1 MRKIIIILAILFASV
16 QTNGQQVSLNTN
28 GKCDGITQVELQKMQ
43 RSKSG
48 KEEIRLLAKVRDG
61 FDSRK
66 LASQGITVGT
76 KAGNIVTLRLP
87 LDKIALLQSSPDIL
101 QYSISQKIFPTMDR
115 TRVDTRT
122 DSVQQGL
129 GLPRAYTGKDVLI
142 GITDWGFDYKHPN
155 YNNNGAD
162 NRRLLRAWDQFRLK
176 GPAPEGYDY
185 GTEIVGRHDLLE
197 AGGDTSGLYGYATHG
212 THVAGICA
220 GRGIEGR
227 YRGQAPDANLLFA
240 SFYLELP
247 SWIDAVGWMKNV
259 AKEEGKRLVINNS
272 WGMYTLGPIDGT
284 SLASQAINNLCDS
297 GIVFVTSGGN
307 CGDDKF
313 HISHTFEPTSSD
325 TIRTIA
331 RYYGYQEIGEA
342 ITFWGEPGKH
352 FDVSFA
358 MFNENDSVCMPWV
371 STNDNGAHPW
381 VHFTDGV
388 YYLDS
393 TLVASNGDRLHF
405 ELIVESSN
413 IFNGRPHVIL
423 NVDKNPSYGILVAFT
438 ANEGTVHAWNVCI
451 LENGAGN
458 MGAAFSNNSL
468 PYLTAGDNRCG
479 IGEPACAEGAIAVA
493 AHSALT
499 QRNDGTVIP
508 GMLASFSSKG
518 PVIDGRR
525 KPEISAPGTN
535 VVSSISSYSDE
546 TYQPR
551 MSFEHGGR
559 TYIWSS
565 MSGTSMSGP
574 AVTGIVALMLE
585 ANKDLTPSQV
595 RDILCQTAYNDR
607 ETGPLHANDS
617 MSDAWGWGKVNAL
630 AAVNEALARVDI
642 QEADESWFEKSLQVY
657 PNPASER
664 ITIMTGRHTPER
676 VTIYAINGTEMMS
689 LDVVMEATVDI
700 SSLPLGVYVL
710 KCGARTARV
719 VRQ

>member
-16 QTNGQQVSLNTN
+16 RTNGQQVSLNTN

-76 KAGNIVTLRLP
+76 KAGNIVTLHLP

-185 GTEIVGRHDLLE
+185 GTEIVGRHDLLA

-259 AKEEGKRLVINNS
+259 AKEEGKRLVVNNS

-307 CGDDKF
+307 CG
-313 HISHTFEPTSSD
+313 TTSS
-325 TIRTIA
+325 TSPTPSSPPVPTPFAPSHVIMAIRKSAKPSPSGASLANTSTCRLPCSTRTIL
-331 RYYGYQEIGEA
+331 
-342 ITFWGEPGKH
+342 
-352 FDVSFA
+352 S
-358 MFNENDSVCMPWV
+358 
-371 STNDNGAHPW
+371 
-381 VHFTDGV
+381 
-388 YYLDS
+388 
-393 TLVASNGDRLHF
+393 
-405 ELIVESSN
+405 
-413 IFNGRPHVIL
+413 
-423 NVDKNPSYGILVAFT
+423 
-438 ANEGTVHAWNVCI
+438 
-451 LENGAGN
+451 
-458 MGAAFSNNSL
+458 
-468 PYLTAGDNRCG
+468 
-479 IGEPACAEGAIAVA
+479 AC
-493 AHSALT
+493 
-499 QRNDGTVIP
+499 
-508 GMLASFSSKG
+508 
-518 PVIDGRR
+518 
-525 KPEISAPGTN
+525 
-535 VVSSISSYSDE
+535 
-546 TYQPR
+546 
-551 MSFEHGGR
+551 
-559 TYIWSS
+559 
-565 MSGTSMSGP
+565 
-574 AVTGIVALMLE
+574 
-585 ANKDLTPSQV
+585 
-595 RDILCQTAYNDR
+595 
-607 ETGPLHANDS
+607 
-617 MSDAWGWGKVNAL
+617 
-630 AAVNEALARVDI
+630 
-642 QEADESWFEKSLQVY
+642 
-657 PNPASER
+657 
-664 ITIMTGRHTPER
+664 
-676 VTIYAINGTEMMS
+676 
-689 LDVVMEATVDI
+689 
-700 SSLPLGVYVL
+700 LG
-710 KCGARTARV
+710 
-719 VRQ
+719 